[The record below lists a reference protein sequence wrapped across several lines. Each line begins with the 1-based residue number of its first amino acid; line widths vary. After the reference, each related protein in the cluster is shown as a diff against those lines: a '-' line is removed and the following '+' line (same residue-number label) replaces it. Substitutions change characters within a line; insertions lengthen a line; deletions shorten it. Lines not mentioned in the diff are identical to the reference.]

1 MIILTIPQ
9 KRTMTERISDS
20 RLKKQPS
27 SLYNTCIRYVARNLK
42 RYKHIEYLELVPAL
56 IKNALTLNVTRVQR
70 GFHDDELLAML
81 LNRTLIR
88 LNLSNSTI
96 TDKTLTLLAEKC
108 PNLRSLTLSKG
119 DYRFSRRGLEVIA
132 RKLTQLQELS
142 IRNCALV
149 DDELIALLAQNCPG
163 LDLMDFECCR
173 NVTDQSADAIK
184 RLKLTK
190 LNLSRTQISD
200 KFLKAIANEECG
212 CSLEDLNVGH
222 CNITGAG
229 LGTLPWDTIK
239 YIGFEGCEINDLD
252 FIGRS
257 NKNLKYIQWTISN

>member
-1 MIILTIPQ
+1 
-9 KRTMTERISDS
+9 MTERICDS
-20 RLKKQPS
+20 RLRKQPS

-42 RYKHIEYLELVPAL
+42 KYKHIEYLELIPPL
-56 IKNALTLNVTRVQR
+56 IKNALTLNATRVQR

-81 LNRTLIR
+81 LNRSLTRI
-88 LNLSNSTI
+88 NLSSSTI
-96 TDKTLTLLAEKC
+96 TDRTLILLAEKC
-108 PNLRSLTLSKG
+108 PNLKSLTLSQG
-119 DYRFSRRGLEVIA
+119 DYQFTRRGLEVIV
-132 RKLTQLQELS
+132 RQLTQLQQLS
-142 IRNCALV
+142 VRNCALV
-149 DDELIALLAQNCPG
+149 DDELVTLLAQNCPR

-173 NVTDQSADAIK
+173 NVTDRSADAIK

-200 KFLKAIANEECG
+200 EFLKAIANEECG

-229 LGTLPWDTIK
+229 LGMLPWDTIK
-239 YIGFEGCEINDLD
+239 YIGFEGCEINDLE
-252 FIGRS
+252 FIGM